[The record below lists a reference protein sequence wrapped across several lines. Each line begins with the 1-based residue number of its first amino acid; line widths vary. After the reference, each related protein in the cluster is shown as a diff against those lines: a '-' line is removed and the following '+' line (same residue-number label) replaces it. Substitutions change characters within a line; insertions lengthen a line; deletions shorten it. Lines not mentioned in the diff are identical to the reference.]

1 MKKIAFLIL
10 MTMTFNLVSG
20 QNLNGKWL
28 LKDIDPGNGKK
39 GYPGF
44 QLLEIENDSVHIF
57 TDFSLKEKASIL
69 IMDNGDLLNLKKE
82 KTSTY
87 TVISDNNLKW
97 FVNGKSNDKD
107 AIFECDFYRLEP
119 TMTMLKKEDIEK
131 MTFMLTENGRET
143 EFKFNKEL
151 WDKETLERMKRKEG
165 EKKMIEQID
174 STLFIVSYFDGKR
187 HSSIP
192 IKEVTTELI
201 TMYAIPTGPMEMTA
215 YRNK

>member
-1 MKKIAFLIL
+1 
-10 MTMTFNLVSG
+10 MTMTFNSISG

-44 QLLEIENDSVHIF
+44 QLLEIENDSVHIY
-57 TDFSLKEKASIL
+57 TDFALKEKASTL
-69 IMDNGDLLNLKKE
+69 TMDNGDLLNLKKE

-87 TVISDNNLKW
+87 KVISDNNLKW

-119 TMTMLKKEDIEK
+119 TKTTLEKEDIEK
-131 MTFMLTENGRET
+131 MTFVLTENGRET
-143 EFKFNKEL
+143 EFEFNKEL
-151 WDKETLERMKRKEG
+151 WDKEILERMKRKEG
-165 EKKMIEQID
+165 EKKMIEKID
-174 STLFIVSYFDGKR
+174 STFFIISYFYGKR
-187 HSSIP
+187 SSSIP

-215 YRNK
+215 YRKK